1 MKRSFII
8 VCTLLLCAISL
19 KATLIE
25 PAKDSNYWVTET
37 GPRSNPYTVIRIY
50 DEEHNQLLEILMKGY
65 RLRIHRPAMIE
76 RLNAL
81 ADAANA
87 DAAGIAAVLGIKTRR
102 VTSVKKTN
110 E

>member
-19 KATLIE
+19 KATFIK
-25 PAKDSNYWVTET
+25 PADDSNYWVTET

-50 DEEHNQLLEILMKGY
+50 DEEHNQLLEILMKRY

-81 ADAANA
+81 ADEANA
-87 DAAGIAAVLGIKTRR
+87 DAAGIAAVLGIKARR